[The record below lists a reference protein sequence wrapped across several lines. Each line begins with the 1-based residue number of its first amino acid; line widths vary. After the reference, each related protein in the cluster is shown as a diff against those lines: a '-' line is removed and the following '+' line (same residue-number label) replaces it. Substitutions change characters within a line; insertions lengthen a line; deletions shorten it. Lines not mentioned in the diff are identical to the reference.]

1 MLGRKYPDF
10 SQNLTIRE
18 IRVFKSPIRVS
29 VFSKSFRV
37 R

>member
-1 MLGRKYPDF
+1 M
-10 SQNLTIRE
+10 TIRE
-18 IRVFKSPIRVS
+18 VRVFKSPIRVS